1 MKEIKPF
8 VIGKNVSV
16 YPETNEVR
24 LRKGDTVK
32 SVKLEPRVM
41 QVLLLLAE
49 HDGEVIAREQFLDEV
64 WDNYK
69 SADEALTQAIS
80 LLRKKINDS
89 DSNNR
94 IIETVPK
101 KGYKLN
107 KSIEVIESIDE
118 AETKKNNSTEISANQ
133 YIWMAVALV
142 IILLLIVAL
151 ILYSTNNVDSIAPV
165 APKTESIK

>member
-1 MKEIKPF
+1 
-8 VIGKNVSV
+8 
-16 YPETNEVR
+16 
-24 LRKGDTVK
+24 
-32 SVKLEPRVM
+32 M

-118 AETKKNNSTEISANQ
+118 AETKKNNSTEI
-133 YIWMAVALV
+133 
-142 IILLLIVAL
+142 
-151 ILYSTNNVDSIAPV
+151 
-165 APKTESIK
+165 